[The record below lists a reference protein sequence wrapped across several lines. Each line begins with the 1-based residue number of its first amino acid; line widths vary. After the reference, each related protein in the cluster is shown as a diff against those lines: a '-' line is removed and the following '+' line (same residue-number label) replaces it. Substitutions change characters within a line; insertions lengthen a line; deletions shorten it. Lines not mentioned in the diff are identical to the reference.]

1 LWDLNIRLEERN
13 SSQSMKL
20 LELAKDLAC
29 AEDRKDSLQN
39 ECKTLREECLRL
51 SEKAKSAEKMIEE
64 YNSLI
69 TSRNL
74 RQSQKS
80 YEKKMPGSDSQSSFS
95 KKNEL
100 ILNELKT
107 LKTSL
112 RNEKLIMREKNEVV
126 KHPQDLS

>member
-1 LWDLNIRLEERN
+1 MLNTLRERESRSADSTIKRLEERN

-20 LELAKDLAC
+20 LDLAKDLAC

-95 KKNEL
+95 KVC
-100 ILNELKT
+100 
-107 LKTSL
+107 S
-112 RNEKLIMREKNEVV
+112 
-126 KHPQDLS
+126 